1 MKACLLAASL
11 VVVSSPVLAQALPGR
26 TAPPPTAPAT
36 APATSIAP
44 RAAPARVVPARPQ
57 APVQSPAG
65 PSSLAPRGPLLEVGA
80 TPTVTFLFVEGSTVT
95 NGRTTAWFW
104 KVYATPDTF
113 GGTVVDARAERVN
126 IDCASRTMMRTRY
139 ENHGPAG
146 MTAGA
151 DIDGGPLGGP
161 LTGGQN
167 TESGRFSAVACG
179 FDYPGKGDG
188 ARFATIEAAI
198 TGLR

>member
-1 MKACLLAASL
+1 MKVCLLAASF
-11 VVVSSPVLAQALPGR
+11 VTVLAAPIPGLTQSLPGR
-26 TAPPPTAPAT
+26 PPAPPIAAAPTAPA
-36 APATSIAP
+36 
-44 RAAPARVVPARPQ
+44 RAAPARPAPPRAASVP
-57 APVQSPAG
+57 PATG
-65 PSSLAPRGPLLEVGA
+65 ASLAPRGPLLEIGG
-80 TPTVTFLFVEGSTVT
+80 TPTTTFLFVEGSTIA

-113 GGTVVDARAERVN
+113 GGKVVDARAERVN
-126 IDCASRTMMRTRY
+126 IDCATRTMTRTRY

-146 MTAGA
+146 MTAGD